1 MSRDH
6 DVEKVLRREAVLFLQ
21 RLEIVTYESASFGKF
36 LHGVQRFV
44 ERGPLG
50 KKILRAFDGVFL
62 ILGKRE
68 RHALPYDHGKTVAFR
83 GVGDLFARGKPDD
96 GLFVRT

>member
-68 RHALPYDHGKTVAFR
+68 RHALPYDHSKTVAFR